1 MASCAVEVTPASTVK
16 VADARAK
23 SFLEKHFRLLA
34 ACIIAASCLVSIAF
48 LSTRNMYDDEVGSF
62 HFISKPVAA
71 IWQSANSSDFHPPGM
86 YVLSHFF
93 YSLTGSVRWTTLG
106 PLAVLYTGLLVFF
119 LATRKH
125 FIHDNAAA
133 LFFCALLFLHPQLLM
148 WGNSIRWYPYWTGI
162 ALVLLTIGLSLYLPA
177 NREAKPPSI
186 WICGVLGLMAG
197 ALFYLNYMSLL
208 FLAAFAAAYA
218 VRYSGKQLWKLLIV
232 GSTVLLLALPQLAPF
247 LTVHLPKRGL
257 QQFSRLA
264 SGARVFH
271 ATFMSESML
280 PWHPVGLLFLAV
292 VAAPL
297 AMILLRQIR
306 RGNPVWKSLG
316 ALFVVLF
323 ILAAASGLGG
333 KPRSFIVLAPIFAFL
348 AATAFL
354 TTGPRYRVAA
364 TVAMV
369 CWMGFGIGHLLAR
382 TGTAKGGMN
391 DHPEEIV
398 RYIAGKS
405 AGQSAIIFL
414 HDPAL
419 AYVLNDAGQ
428 PWTVVSVSGDAV
440 HGLASG
446 EVRLKG
452 TPAMEF
458 VILSYTGDQGEVA
471 AKLDQRLQQARDV
484 MTVAGSAK
492 FGRDDQVAIKRRLP
506 GLGVAGKLLPDYRF
520 EIEYGYP
527 KPGVAWESFAP
538 VFRWDKPVSVS
549 GIR

>member
-1 MASCAVEVTPASTVK
+1 MASCAVEVTAAPAIVK
-16 VADARAK
+16 ARAE

-34 ACIIAASCLVSIAF
+34 ICIIAASCLVSIAF
-48 LSTRNMYDDEVGSF
+48 LAARNMYDDEVGSF
-62 HFISKPVAA
+62 HFILKPVAG

-93 YSLTGSVRWTTLG
+93 YSLTGSVRWTTIG
-106 PLAVLYTGLLVFF
+106 PLAVLYTGLLVFY

-125 FIHDNAAA
+125 FIHDKAAT

-162 ALVLLTIGLSLYLPA
+162 ALIFITIGLSLYLPA

-186 WICGVLGLMAG
+186 WTCGVLGLMAG

-218 VRYSGKQLWKLLIV
+218 VRYSGKQLWKLAII
-232 GSTVLLLALPQLAPF
+232 GSTVLLLALPQLVPF

-264 SGARVFH
+264 AVARVFH

-280 PWHPVGLLFLAV
+280 PWHPMAILFLAI

-297 AMILLRQIR
+297 AVILLRQVR
-306 RGNPVWKSLG
+306 RGNSLWRSLG
-316 ALFVVLF
+316 TLFVVLF

-333 KPRSFIVLAPIFAFL
+333 KPRSFIILAPVFAFL
-348 AATAFL
+348 AATAFF
-354 TTGPRYRVAA
+354 TTGRRYRIAA
-364 TVAMV
+364 TLAMAG
-369 CWMGFGIGHLLAR
+369 WMAFGIGHLLAR
-382 TGTAKGGMN
+382 TGTAKGGLN

-398 RYIAGKS
+398 RYISAKT

-440 HGLASG
+440 HGLGSG

-458 VILSYTGDQGEVA
+458 VIQSYTGDQGEVA
-471 AKLDQRLQQARDV
+471 AKLDKRLQQARAA

-492 FGRDDQVAIKRRLP
+492 FGKDEQVAIKRRLP
-506 GLGVAGKLLPDYRF
+506 GLGDAGTLLPEYRF
-520 EIEYGYP
+520 DVSYGYP
-527 KPGVAWESFAP
+527 KPGVAWENFAP
-538 VFRWDKPVSVS
+538 IFRWDKPVSVS

>member
-1 MASCAVEVTPASTVK
+1 MASCAVEVTAAPRTSEV
-16 VADARAK
+16 RAET
-23 SFLEKHFRLLA
+23 FLEKHFRLLA
-34 ACIIAASCLVSIAF
+34 VCIIAASILASIAF
-48 LSTRNMYDDEVGSF
+48 LTTRNMYDDEVGSF

-106 PLAVLYTGLLVFF
+106 PLAVLYTGLVVFF

-125 FIHDNAAA
+125 FIRDKAAA

-162 ALVLLTIGLSLYLPA
+162 ALVFITVGLSLY
-177 NREAKPPSI
+177 REGKPPSI
-186 WICGVLGLMAG
+186 WTCGVLGLMGG

-208 FLAAFAAAYA
+208 FLAAFAVAYA
-218 VRYSGKQLWKLLIV
+218 VRYSGRQLWKLLIV
-232 GSTVLLLALPQLAPF
+232 GATVLLLALPQLVPF

-264 SGARVFH
+264 AVARAFH

-280 PWHPVGLLFLAV
+280 PWHPMALLFVAV

-297 AMILLRQIR
+297 AVILLRQIR
-306 RGNPVWKSLG
+306 RGNTVWKSLG

-323 ILAAASGLGG
+323 VLAAASGLGG
-333 KPRSFIVLAPIFAFL
+333 KPRSFIVLAPLFAFL

-354 TTGPRYRVAA
+354 TAGLRYRIAA
-364 TVAMV
+364 TVVTA
-369 CWMGFGIGHLLAR
+369 CWMAFGIGHLLAR

-398 RYIAGKS
+398 RYIAEKS

-428 PWTVVSVSGDAV
+428 QWTVVSVSGDAV

-452 TPAMEF
+452 TPMVEF
-458 VILSYTGDQGEVA
+458 VIQSYTGDQGEVA
-471 AKLDQRLQQARDV
+471 AKLDQRLQQARAA
-484 MTVAGSAK
+484 MMVAGSAK
-492 FGRDDQVAIKRRLP
+492 FGRDEQVAIKRRLP
-506 GLGVAGKLLPDYRF
+506 GLGDAGKLLPEYRF
-520 EIEYGYP
+520 DVAYGYP
-527 KPGVAWESFAP
+527 KPRVRWESFAAI
-538 VFRWDKPVSVS
+538 FRWDKPVSVS